1 MRVIITGANR
11 GLGREVLRIILT
23 KNKDYE
29 VLATARTDL

>member
-23 KNKDYE
+23 KNKGYE